1 MCLSVC
7 ACVCV
12 RVCRRII
19 NCFQCTHACLYAL
32 IYPKL
37 GSTLRTIYV
46 CICIS
51 IYIYVMCIYI
61 LIRAFKNN
69 TIYSALPP
77 PLLLVL
83 FFCRL
88 RIIFKTCTATKS
100 IFHANW
106 VCAAN
111 QPPFPPSRPRPR
123 PAAQA
128 LSLLLLP
135 SQLTS
140 PSSSLLLALPI
151 LLPVIGRCHWRHG
164 KFAAIATSLTKYSIK
179 NALKRKLKSEKA
191 TKKKTH
197 EAKQRQ
203 AIQALGQ

>member
-1 MCLSVC
+1 MLHNLASFQCVNLSIIRHGCQSIASLITKKRASVL

-12 RVCRRII
+12 RMCACVQTHNKLLSMHTRLSLCI
-19 NCFQCTHACLYAL
+19 NLPQARLSAAHN
-32 IYPKL
+32 
-37 GSTLRTIYV
+37 
-46 CICIS
+46 ICMYLS
-51 IYIYVMCIYI
+51 IYMYLCIYI

-83 FFCRL
+83 FFAGCVL
-88 RIIFKTCTATKS
+88 YLK
-100 IFHANW
+100 HAQQLKVFFTQIEFAPRTN
-106 VCAAN
+106 V
-111 QPPFPPSRPRPR
+111 PSPSRYRPRPR

-151 LLPVIGRCHWRHG
+151 LLPVIGRCH
-164 KFAAIATSLTKYSIK
+164 
-179 NALKRKLKSEKA
+179 
-191 TKKKTH
+191 
-197 EAKQRQ
+197 
-203 AIQALGQ
+203 

>member
-1 MCLSVC
+1 
-7 ACVCV
+7 
-12 RVCRRII
+12 
-19 NCFQCTHACLYAL
+19 
-32 IYPKL
+32 
-37 GSTLRTIYV
+37 
-46 CICIS
+46 
-51 IYIYVMCIYI
+51 MCIYI

-83 FFCRL
+83 FFAGCVL
-88 RIIFKTCTATKS
+88 YLK
-100 IFHANW
+100 HAQQLKVFFTQIEFAPRTNL
-106 VCAAN
+106 
-111 QPPFPPSRPRPR
+111 PSLSRPRPR

-191 TKKKTH
+191 TKKKNTRS
-197 EAKQRQ
+197 EAKTSYTSSR
-203 AIQALGQ
+203 AVAKCVVWERGEGVRHNLIESVISINFKSLLMRIDKNTRRASFAAT